1 MNLSLDQDQNFLN
14 KKMIFKNIPFLA
26 YFTFLLFYT
35 SVATWAQ
42 HHELS
47 DQPVMWKGKPQDV
60 LDSTSLLYAFK
71 TGTTAGHFRYFFS
84 QTTNEGELS
93 DYYANAI
100 GGGLRFE
107 TNSYH
112 HFQFAVS
119 GFYFFNVGSS
129 VMHHPD
135 PITGTL
141 SRYEM
146 GLFDIENPDN
156 HRDMDRL
163 EELYLKY
170 NIKNGHIIIGRQLI
184 NTPLINIQDGRM
196 RGTGVEGLWL
206 DQQYAKKWRFQ
217 GGILTAISPRSTTK
231 WYKGAESIG
240 LYSQGVNPD
249 GTPSNFRGNIELPYI
264 GVASIT
270 WKPSKAF
277 AYQAWDYH
285 LPGLFNSTF
294 QQVMLET
301 SFKKMKWQNGAQLV
315 RQWALANG
323 GNENQSMAY
332 IAEGS
337 KALTFGFRSE
347 LAFPNWHYSVN
358 YNRITA
364 EGRYLF
370 PREWGRD
377 PFFTFM
383 PRERNEGFG
392 DVHAFV
398 LKIENQNSAS
408 IWRKSGFSIGYFQ
421 LPDVKNFALNKYGI
435 PSYMQANLDIRM
447 KLDSLMQGLE
457 GQLLLVCK
465 YGVGDTYNNP
475 KFEINKVNM
484 LLTNLVLN
492 YHF

>member
-1 MNLSLDQDQNFLN
+1 M
-14 KKMIFKNIPFLA
+14 KFKVYPFLIF
-26 YFTFLLFYT
+26 FTTLLFAT
-35 SVATWAQ
+35 SVPTWAQ

-84 QTTNEGELS
+84 QTTNEGALS
-93 DYYANAI
+93 DYFANAV

-107 TNSYH
+107 TNSFH

-119 GFYFFNVGSS
+119 GFYFFNIGSS
-129 VMHHPD
+129 QLHNPD
-135 PITGTL
+135 PATGAL
-141 SRYEM
+141 SRYEI
-146 GLFDIENPDN
+146 GLFDVENPDN
-156 HRDMDRL
+156 HEDMDRL

-170 NIKNGHIIIGRQLI
+170 NLKKGHLILGKQLI

-196 RGTGVEGLWL
+196 RGTGVEGIWL
-206 DQQYAKKWRFQ
+206 DQELAKKWRFQ
-217 GGILTAISPRSTTK
+217 GGLLTSISPRSTTK

-240 LYSQGVNPD
+240 LFSQGVNPD
-249 GTPSNFRGNIELPYI
+249 GTPSNFKGNIEIPYVA
-264 GVASIT
+264 VASFS
-270 WKPSKAF
+270 WKPF
-277 AYQAWDYH
+277 EGLEYQEWDYH

-294 QQVMLET
+294 NQVVHHAQ
-301 SFKKMKWQNGAQLV
+301 FKRTKWQNGAQFI
-315 RQWALANG
+315 RQWALADG
-323 GNENQSMAY
+323 GNADQSMTY
-332 IAEGS
+332 IARGAKS
-337 KALTFGFRSE
+337 MTFGLRSE
-347 LAFPNWHYSVN
+347 LEFANWHYSMN

-398 LKIENQNSAS
+398 VKIENQDPAS
-408 IWRKSGFSIGYFQ
+408 MWRKSGFSFGYFQ
-421 LPDVKNFALNKYGI
+421 LPDVQNFALNKYGM
-435 PSYMQANLDIRM
+435 PSYLQANLDLRVQLE
-447 KLDSLMQGLE
+447 KLMHGLE
-457 GQLLLVCK
+457 GQLLLVAK
-465 YGVGDTYNNP
+465 YGVGNTYNNP
-475 KFEINKVNM
+475 KYQINKVNL
-484 LLTNLVLN
+484 LLTNFVLN

>member
-1 MNLSLDQDQNFLN
+1 MQPFDSIKQKLLSGTHFILAQFILLILFGFNNLS
-14 KKMIFKNIPFLA
+14 
-26 YFTFLLFYT
+26 
-35 SVATWAQ
+35 AQ

-47 DQPVMWKGKPQDV
+47 DQPVMWKGKSQDV
-60 LDSTSLLYAFK
+60 MDSTSLMYAFK

-84 QTTNEGELS
+84 QTTNEGVLS
-93 DYYANAI
+93 DYFANAI

-107 TNSYH
+107 TNTFH
-112 HFQFAVS
+112 RFQFAVS
-119 GFYFFNVGSS
+119 GFYFFNIGSS
-129 VMHHPD
+129 ILHNPD
-135 PITGTL
+135 PSTGAL
-141 SRYEM
+141 SRYEI

-170 NIKNGHIIIGRQLI
+170 NLSNGHLIVGRQLI

-206 DQQYAKKWRFQ
+206 DQRFSPKWRFQ

-240 LYSQGVNPD
+240 LYSQGMNPD

-264 GVASIT
+264 GVASIS
-270 WKPSKAF
+270 WQPRQDIE
-277 AYQAWDYH
+277 YQAWDYH
-285 LPGLFNSTF
+285 LPGIFNSTF
-294 QQVMLET
+294 HQVLHET
-301 SFKKMKWQNGAQLV
+301 KVNKMKWQNGAQFM
-315 RQWALANG
+315 RQWALSDG
-323 GNENQSMAY
+323 GNENQAMTY
-332 IAEGS
+332 ISNGAKS
-337 KALTFGFRSE
+337 LTFGFRSK
-347 LAFPNWHYSVN
+347 LAFYRWHYSIN

-398 LKIENQNSAS
+398 LKIENQDPAS
-408 IWRKSGFSIGYFQ
+408 IWRKSGFSFGYFQ
-421 LPDVKNFALNKYGI
+421 LPDVQNFALNKYGL
-435 PSYMQANLDIRM
+435 PSYLQANLDIRF
-447 KLDSLMQGLE
+447 KLDRLMQGLE
-457 GQLLLVCK
+457 GQLLLVSK
-465 YGVGDTYNNP
+465 YRIGNTYANP
-475 KFEINKVNM
+475 KFTFNKVNM
-484 LLTNLVLN
+484 LLTNFVLN

>member
-1 MNLSLDQDQNFLN
+1 MR
-14 KKMIFKNIPFLA
+14 FKNIPFLA
-26 YFTFLLFYT
+26 YFAFLLFFT
-35 SVATWAQ
+35 IVPTWAQ

-60 LDSTSLLYAFK
+60 MDSTSLLYAFK

-84 QTTNEGELS
+84 QTTNEGALS

-107 TNSYH
+107 TNSFH

-119 GFYFFNVGSS
+119 GFYFFNIGSS
-129 VMHHPD
+129 QLHDPD

-141 SRYEM
+141 SRYEI
-146 GLFDIENPDN
+146 GLFDVENPDN
-156 HRDMDRL
+156 HEDMDRL

-170 NIKNGHIIIGRQLI
+170 NLKKGHLILGKQLI

-206 DQQYAKKWRFQ
+206 DKKIANKWRFQ
-217 GGILTAISPRSTTK
+217 GGVLTSISPRSTTK
-231 WYKGAESIG
+231 WYRGAESIG
-240 LYSQGVNPD
+240 LYSQGLNPN
-249 GTPSNFRGNIELPYI
+249 GTPSNFKGNLELPYI
-264 GVASIT
+264 AVTSFT
-270 WKPSKAF
+270 WKPLQNLE
-277 AYQAWDYH
+277 YQAWDYH
-285 LPGLFNSTF
+285 LPGMFNSTF
-294 QQVMLET
+294 HQVLQHT
-301 SFKKMKWQNGAQLV
+301 KFKHVKWQNGAQFI
-315 RQWALANG
+315 RQWALADG
-323 GNENQSMAY
+323 GNEDQSKTYMAR
-332 IAEGS
+332 GS
-337 KALTFGFRSE
+337 KSMTFGFRSE
-347 LAFPNWHYSVN
+347 LEFANWHYSLN

-392 DVHAFV
+392 DVHAFA
-398 LKIENQNSAS
+398 LKIENQNPAS
-408 IWRKSGFSIGYFQ
+408 IWRKSGFSFEYFQ
-421 LPDVKNFALNKYGI
+421 LPDVKDFALNKYGM
-435 PSYMQANLDIRM
+435 PSYLQANLDLRV
-447 KLDSLMQGLE
+447 KLEKLMHGLE

-465 YGVGDTYNNP
+465 YGLGNTYDNP
-475 KFEINKVNM
+475 KYEINKVNL
-484 LLTNLVLN
+484 LLTNFVLN

>member
-1 MNLSLDQDQNFLN
+1 MYKRKADKDPLNLKRSFFNLILTFFL
-14 KKMIFKNIPFLA
+14 FQGF
-26 YFTFLLFYT
+26 F
-35 SVATWAQ
+35 AQ

-47 DQPVMWKGKPQDV
+47 DQPIMWKGKPQDV

-71 TGTTAGHFRYFFS
+71 TGTAAGHFRYFFS
-84 QTTNEGELS
+84 QTTNEGVLS
-93 DYYANAI
+93 DYFANAI

-107 TNSYH
+107 TNSFH

-119 GFYFFNVGSS
+119 GFYFFNIGSS
-129 VMHHPD
+129 ILHNPD
-135 PITGTL
+135 PITGQL
-141 SRYEM
+141 SRYEI

-170 NIKNGHIIIGRQLI
+170 NLKGGKLILGRQLI

-196 RGTGVEGLWL
+196 RGTGVEGLWI
-206 DQQYAKKWRFQ
+206 DQLVKEKIRFQ

-240 LYSQGVNPD
+240 LYSQGVDMTGAPAH
-249 GTPSNFRGNIELPYI
+249 FRDHIELPFV
-264 GVASIT
+264 GVAAIQCQFT
-270 WKPSKAF
+270 KGID
-277 AYQAWDYH
+277 YQAWDYH

-294 QQVMLET
+294 HQAIHTYTIGAV
-301 SFKKMKWQNGAQLV
+301 KWQNGAQFM
-315 RQWALANG
+315 RQWALADG
-323 GNENQSMAY
+323 GNPDPNKAY
-332 IAEGS
+332 IQAGS
-337 KALTFGFRSE
+337 KSMTFGFRSKVE
-347 LAFPNWHYSVN
+347 FKKWNYSLS

-392 DVHAFV
+392 DVHAFMFK
-398 LKIENQNSAS
+398 LENSNTVSS
-408 IWRKSGFSIGYFQ
+408 LIKSSLALGYFN
-421 LPDVKNFALNKYGI
+421 LPDVKNFALNKYGM
-435 PSYMQANLDIRM
+435 PSYLQCNLDLRI
-447 KLDSLMQGLE
+447 SLNKVMQGLE

-465 YGVGDTYNNP
+465 YGIGETYDNP
-475 KFEINKVNM
+475 KYQFNKVNM

>member
-1 MNLSLDQDQNFLN
+1 MKFVIGKIKSLKTIVRSKYLYFFSIVILAQNL
-14 KKMIFKNIPFLA
+14 
-26 YFTFLLFYT
+26 T
-35 SVATWAQ
+35 AQ

-47 DQPVMWKGKPQDV
+47 DQPVMWKGKPQDIM
-60 LDSTSLLYAFK
+60 DSTSLLYAFK

-84 QTTNEGELS
+84 QTTNEGALS

-107 TNSYH
+107 TNSFH

-119 GFYFFNVGSS
+119 GFYFFNIGSS
-129 VMHHPD
+129 VLHDPD
-135 PITGTL
+135 PMTGVL
-141 SRYEM
+141 SRYEI
-146 GLFDIENPDN
+146 GLFDVEDPDN
-156 HRDMDRL
+156 QEDMDRL

-170 NIKNGHIIIGRQLI
+170 NLKKGHLILGKQLI

-206 DQQYAKKWRFQ
+206 DQKLNKTLRFQ
-217 GGILTAISPRSTTK
+217 GGILSAISPRSTTK

-240 LYSQGVNPD
+240 LYSQGINPD
-249 GTPSNFRGNIELPYI
+249 GTPAQFRGNIELPFI
-264 GVASIT
+264 GVSSIT
-270 WKPSKAF
+270 WKPNQKLE
-277 AYQAWDYH
+277 YQAWDYH

-294 QQVMLET
+294 HQVQHAYKT
-301 SFKKMKWQNGAQLV
+301 SKFVWSNSAQMM
-315 RQWALANG
+315 RQWALGNG
-323 GNENQSMAY
+323 GNEDQSLTY
-332 IAEGS
+332 INKGS
-337 KALTFGFRSE
+337 KSMTFGFRTRVE
-347 LAFPNWHYSVN
+347 FTKWHYSIN

-398 LKIENQNSAS
+398 IKLENQQQTS
-408 IWRKSGFSIGYFQ
+408 IWKKTGFSIGYFQ
-421 LPDVKNFALNKYGI
+421 MPDVHDFALNKYGM
-435 PSYMQANLDIRM
+435 PSYLQANLDVRIQLS
-447 KLDSLMQGLE
+447 KLMQGLE

-465 YGVGDTYNNP
+465 YGIGEMYNNP
-475 KFEINKVNM
+475 KYQINKVNM
-484 LLTNLVLN
+484 LLTNFVLN

>member
-1 MNLSLDQDQNFLN
+1 M
-14 KKMIFKNIPFLA
+14 KFKVHPILICL
-26 YFTFLLFYT
+26 TILLFDA
-35 SVATWAQ
+35 SVTTWAQ

-47 DQPVMWKGKPQDV
+47 DQPMMWKGKPQDV

-71 TGTTAGHFRYFFS
+71 TGTSAGHFRYFFS
-84 QTTNEGELS
+84 QTTNEGALS

-107 TNSYH
+107 TNSFH

-119 GFYFFNVGSS
+119 GFYFFNIGSS
-129 VMHHPD
+129 VLHNPD
-135 PITGTL
+135 PITGVL
-141 SRYEM
+141 SRYET

-170 NIKNGHIIIGRQLI
+170 NLKGGKLIVGRQLI

-206 DQQYAKKWRFQ
+206 DQTLNKKLRFQ
-217 GGILTAISPRSTTK
+217 GGVLTAISPRSTTK

-240 LYSQGVNPD
+240 LYSQGMNPN
-249 GTPSNFRGNIELPYI
+249 GSPSQFRGNIELPFV
-264 GVASIT
+264 GVASLI
-270 WKPSKAF
+270 WKPSSHTE
-277 AYQAWDYH
+277 YQGWDYH
-285 LPGLFNSTF
+285 LPSLFNSTF
-294 QQVMLET
+294 HQIQCAHKTKHFVW
-301 SFKKMKWQNGAQLV
+301 SNGAQV
-315 RQWALANG
+315 MRQWALGDG
-323 GNENQSMAY
+323 GNSDPTLTY
-332 IAEGS
+332 IS
-337 KALTFGFRSE
+337 KGAKSLTFGFRSRFE
-347 LAFPNWHYSVN
+347 FAKWHYSLN

-377 PFFTFM
+377 PFYTFM

-392 DVHAFV
+392 DVHAVV
-398 LKIENQNSAS
+398 LKVENQNSAS
-408 IWRKSGFSIGYFQ
+408 VFKKSGFSLGYFQ
-421 LPDVKNFALNKYGI
+421 LPDVHDFALNKYGM
-435 PSYMQANLDIRM
+435 PSYLQANLDVRFQ
-447 KLDSLMQGLE
+447 LSQLMQGLE

-465 YGVGDTYNNP
+465 YGIGEMYNNP
-475 KFEINKVNM
+475 KYQINKVNL
-484 LLTNLVLN
+484 LLTNFVLN

>member
-1 MNLSLDQDQNFLN
+1 MQRMDKDKTGVLHFR
-14 KKMIFKNIPFLA
+14 KKRLFFS
-26 YFTFLLFYT
+26 FLLTFFLFQGYF
-35 SVATWAQ
+35 AQ

-47 DQPVMWKGKPQDV
+47 EQPIMWKGKPQDV

-71 TGTTAGHFRYFFS
+71 TGSTAGHFRYFFS
-84 QTTNEGELS
+84 QTTNEGILS
-93 DYYANAI
+93 DYFANAI

-107 TNSYH
+107 TNSFH

-119 GFYFFNVGSS
+119 GFYFFNIGSS
-129 VMHHPD
+129 VLHAPD

-141 SRYEM
+141 SRYET

-170 NIKNGHIIIGRQLI
+170 NLKGGKIIVGRQLI

-206 DQQYAKKWRFQ
+206 DQVIYEKIRFQ

-240 LYSQGVNPD
+240 LYSQGVDVTGAPAQ
-249 GTPSNFRGNIELPYI
+249 FRENLALPFI
-264 GVASIT
+264 GVASLQYHIN
-270 WKPSKAF
+270 KMLE
-277 AYQAWDYH
+277 YQAWDYH
-285 LPGLFNSTF
+285 LPGILNSTF
-294 QQVMLET
+294 HQVTYTHKLGQI
-301 SFKKMKWQNGAQLV
+301 SWQNGAQFI
-315 RQWALANG
+315 RQWALADG
-323 GNENQSMAY
+323 GNEDPNKTY
-332 IAEGS
+332 IQAGS
-337 KALTFGFRSE
+337 KSMTFGFRSKLE
-347 LAFPNWHYSVN
+347 FERWHYSLN

-398 LKIENQNSAS
+398 LKIENQNKSS
-408 IWRKSGFSIGYFQ
+408 LFQKSGIAFGYFS
-421 LPDVKNFALNKYGI
+421 LPDVKNYALNKYGM
-435 PSYMQANLDIRM
+435 PSYLQMNIDIRM
-447 KLDSLMQGLE
+447 KLNHLMQGLE

-475 KFEINKVNM
+475 KYEINKVNM
-484 LLTNLVLN
+484 LLTNFVLN

>member
-1 MNLSLDQDQNFLN
+1 M
-14 KKMIFKNIPFLA
+14 
-26 YFTFLLFYT
+26 
-35 SVATWAQ
+35 
-42 HHELS
+42 
-47 DQPVMWKGKPQDV
+47 
-60 LDSTSLLYAFK
+60 
-71 TGTTAGHFRYFFS
+71 S
-84 QTTNEGELS
+84 QTTNEGALS
-93 DYYANAI
+93 EFYANAI

-107 TNSYH
+107 TNSFH

-119 GFYFFNVGSS
+119 GFYFFNIGSS
-129 VMHHPD
+129 VLHDPD
-135 PITGTL
+135 PTTGVL
-141 SRYEM
+141 SRYEI

-170 NIKNGHIIIGRQLI
+170 NFKNGQLLLGRQLI

-206 DQQYAKKWRFQ
+206 NQYFNEKWRFQ
-217 GGILTAISPRSTTK
+217 GGVLTAISPRSTTK
-231 WYKGAESIG
+231 WYRGAESIG

-249 GTPSNFRGNIELPYI
+249 GTSSNFRGNIDLPFI
-264 GVASIT
+264 GVASFT
-270 WKPSKAF
+270 FKPSKNIE
-277 AYQAWDYH
+277 YQAWDYH

-294 QQVMLET
+294 HQFQHAYKA
-301 SFKKMKWQNGAQLV
+301 KKFVWSNGAQIM
-315 RQWALANG
+315 RQWALGNG

-332 IAEGS
+332 ISAGS
-337 KALTFGFRSE
+337 KSLTFGFRTRFEFDKS
-347 LAFPNWHYSVN
+347 HYSIN

-392 DVHAFV
+392 DVHAVV
-398 LKIENQNSAS
+398 LKVENQNTASVFKKSA
-408 IWRKSGFSIGYFQ
+408 FSVGYFQ
-421 LPDVKNFALNKYGI
+421 LPDVHNYALNKYSM
-435 PSYMQANLDIRM
+435 PSYLQANIDFRFQL
-447 KLDSLMQGLE
+447 SQLMQGLE

-465 YGVGDTYNNP
+465 YGLGEMYNNP
-475 KFEINKVNM
+475 KYQINKVNM
-484 LLTNLVLN
+484 LLTNFVLN

>member
-1 MNLSLDQDQNFLN
+1 M
-14 KKMIFKNIPFLA
+14 KFKVIPLLF
-26 YFTFLLFYT
+26 YFTILLFYT
-35 SVATWAQ
+35 IVPTWGQ

-60 LDSTSLLYAFK
+60 MDSTSLLYAFK

-84 QTTNEGELS
+84 QTTNEGALS

-107 TNSYH
+107 TNSFH

-119 GFYFFNVGSS
+119 GFYFFNIGSS
-129 VMHHPD
+129 QLHDPD
-135 PITGTL
+135 PITGAL
-141 SRYEM
+141 SRYEI
-146 GLFDIENPDN
+146 GLFDVENPDN
-156 HRDMDRL
+156 HEDMDRL

-170 NIKNGHIIIGRQLI
+170 NLKKGHLILGKQLI

-206 DQQYAKKWRFQ
+206 DQQLSKKWRFQ

-240 LYSQGVNPD
+240 LYSQGVNLD
-249 GTPSNFRGNIELPYI
+249 GTPSNFKGNLELPFVA
-264 GVASIT
+264 VASFS
-270 WKPSKAF
+270 WNLLQNF
-277 AYQAWDYH
+277 EYQAWDYH

-294 QQVMLET
+294 QQVLQH
-301 SFKKMKWQNGAQLV
+301 SKFKHFKWQNGAQLM
-315 RQWALANG
+315 RQWALADG
-323 GNENQSMAY
+323 GNADQSKTY
-332 IAEGS
+332 IARGS
-337 KALTFGFRSE
+337 KSLTFGFRSE
-347 LAFPNWHYSVN
+347 LEFAKWHYSLN

-392 DVHAFV
+392 DVHALVF
-398 LKIENQNSAS
+398 KIENQDPSS
-408 IWRKSGFSIGYFQ
+408 VWGKSGFSFGYFQ
-421 LPDVKNFALNKYGI
+421 LPDVKDFALNKYGM
-435 PSYMQANLDIRM
+435 PSYLQANLDLRA
-447 KLDSLMQGLE
+447 KLDQLMQGLE
-457 GQLLLVCK
+457 GQILFVCK
-465 YGVGDTYNNP
+465 YGIGETYNNP
-475 KFEINKVNM
+475 KYEINKVNM
-484 LLTNLVLN
+484 LLTNFVLN